1 MHDLAVAVR
10 SREAGRL
17 NLKVGDLKVRFRVLS
32 HTSSFYFNR
41 RSIYFA
47 SKTHCCG
54 DDINVDV
61 YVLRGLRLLTKT
73 AAAVNI
79 RYSHQIFT
87 VLQTGRRHLFPAE
100 CPAFWYIISV
110 ERYSVRVLY
119 SIRLIITSCIPPRQ
133 SIGTDRSKGYNR
145 SCGSAGW

>member
-1 MHDLAVAVR
+1 MHDLAVAVL

-32 HTSSFYFNR
+32 HTSS
-41 RSIYFA
+41 IHFA
-47 SKTHCCG
+47 SKTHCCE

-79 RYSHQIFT
+79 RYSLSCRQDGDT
-87 VLQTGRRHLFPAE
+87 RSQLNALPSG
-100 CPAFWYIISV
+100 
-110 ERYSVRVLY
+110 
-119 SIRLIITSCIPPRQ
+119 TS
-133 SIGTDRSKGYNR
+133 
-145 SCGSAGW
+145 